1 MQMDRLSGEA
11 WAESDET
18 EVSAVQGRLHH
29 LELDMQEERDVQLG
43 YILNNLSI
51 HIACFD
57 IEFYCHFVNQSFC
70 NAFGHVPERWIG
82 ARLAE
87 ILPANWLEH
96 LEPAMMRAL
105 CGRKTSLNFAV
116 TAEDGQVLYKHAMIV
131 PQHGM
136 LGVDKTRMGL
146 LMLVSD
152 YSEQAMAQQKLM
164 ALLSDHE
171 ELKVALDAHAIVA
184 VTDARGVI
192 TRVNDKFCS
201 IAKYE
206 RSELIGHTH
215 HIINSGY
222 HPKAFFQQ
230 LWRTISSGQVWNGEI
245 CNRAKDGSLYWVHT
259 TIVPFMDSTGVPV
272 QYISI
277 RADITQRKELEQSIQ
292 HMALYDELTGL
303 PNRRLMTD
311 RLQVICATAARSGH
325 HGAMM
330 FLDLDNFKE
339 INDAHGHEL
348 GDELLKQVAQ
358 RLGENVRQVDTV
370 ARAGGDEFILLL
382 TDLSEDP
389 VQASIQ
395 AYNIAEKVRSVI
407 NEPYHV
413 DRFVLYASPSIGI
426 VTFADES
433 KPRSDLLKQADM
445 ALYRAKAHGKNQ
457 ICIFDP
463 SLQAEVVARASML
476 ADLRQA
482 LQKDEFRLYY
492 QPVVNQ
498 QHQIIGHEALIRW
511 SHPVRGLVAPIEFIG
526 LAEQTGLI
534 LDIGQW
540 VLVTACRQLHAW
552 SQDDVKSRW
561 TLSVNVSARQ
571 FRDPHFVGKVRHAI
585 QQAGANPQ
593 RLWLELTESMF
604 HTDIQQTIEKMQELK
619 DIGVRFSLDDFGTGY
634 SSLSVLKLL
643 PLDQVK
649 IDRSFVKDVI
659 DDPNDAAIVH
669 TILALAKIL
678 DLAVVAEGIDA
689 INQFDFLQQHGCHA
703 FQGYYFGKP
712 APVT

>member
-245 CNRAKDGSLYWVHT
+245 
-259 TIVPFMDSTGVPV
+259 
-272 QYISI
+272 
-277 RADITQRKELEQSIQ
+277 
-292 HMALYDELTGL
+292 
-303 PNRRLMTD
+303 
-311 RLQVICATAARSGH
+311 
-325 HGAMM
+325 
-330 FLDLDNFKE
+330 
-339 INDAHGHEL
+339 
-348 GDELLKQVAQ
+348 
-358 RLGENVRQVDTV
+358 
-370 ARAGGDEFILLL
+370 
-382 TDLSEDP
+382 
-389 VQASIQ
+389 
-395 AYNIAEKVRSVI
+395 
-407 NEPYHV
+407 
-413 DRFVLYASPSIGI
+413 
-426 VTFADES
+426 
-433 KPRSDLLKQADM
+433 
-445 ALYRAKAHGKNQ
+445 
-457 ICIFDP
+457 
-463 SLQAEVVARASML
+463 
-476 ADLRQA
+476 
-482 LQKDEFRLYY
+482 
-492 QPVVNQ
+492 
-498 QHQIIGHEALIRW
+498 
-511 SHPVRGLVAPIEFIG
+511 
-526 LAEQTGLI
+526 
-534 LDIGQW
+534 
-540 VLVTACRQLHAW
+540 
-552 SQDDVKSRW
+552 
-561 TLSVNVSARQ
+561 
-571 FRDPHFVGKVRHAI
+571 
-585 QQAGANPQ
+585 
-593 RLWLELTESMF
+593 
-604 HTDIQQTIEKMQELK
+604 
-619 DIGVRFSLDDFGTGY
+619 
-634 SSLSVLKLL
+634 
-643 PLDQVK
+643 
-649 IDRSFVKDVI
+649 
-659 DDPNDAAIVH
+659 
-669 TILALAKIL
+669 
-678 DLAVVAEGIDA
+678 
-689 INQFDFLQQHGCHA
+689 
-703 FQGYYFGKP
+703 
-712 APVT
+712 